1 MEKHQTS
8 NMFTVTINFK
18 HLLVHRMINWNYL
31 MDLVLLQVFKIIL
44 SISLE
49 NMKVGPI
56 ILLLKNYI
64 NKMKNQIVFKINTQ
78 ETMNFLES
86 NKKFKQRQNE
96 ENFPK
101 VDIKEVVLLDCHMV
115 SYIYH
120 NNNKHQ
126 KFYFLLYQTKCLDS

>member
-18 HLLVHRMINWNYL
+18 HLLVHRMISWNYL
-31 MDLVLLQVFKIIL
+31 MDLVLLQIFKNIL

-86 NKKFKQRQNE
+86 TKKFKQ
-96 ENFPK
+96 K
-101 VDIKEVVLLDCHMV
+101 
-115 SYIYH
+115 
-120 NNNKHQ
+120 Q
-126 KFYFLLYQTKCLDS
+126 K